1 MSDRELI
8 EKFLQGNIEAFNTL
22 VWRWQKIIFNFVWR
36 DLGNREEAH
45 DVTQQ
50 VFIRAHRH
58 LHNLKDR
65 ERFATWLYQI
75 AANLCRDVIKQ
86 RRRRQVLSL
95 ESMQENGSSELA
107 TNAAFTLTP
116 ESEQHPDRIVSRSQL
131 RDLLEKA
138 LQEIPEEQRVV
149 VIMKEYQNLKFAEI
163 AEILGAPVNT
173 VKSRLYYGL
182 NALKKVLARW
192 EIDREVLSYEM

>member
-1 MSDRELI
+1 MSDRDLI
-8 EKFLQGNIEAFNTL
+8 EKYLSGNVEAFNTL
-22 VWRWQKIIFNFVWR
+22 VWRWQKIIFNFAWR
-36 DLGNREEAH
+36 DLGSREEAH

-50 VFIRAHRH
+50 VFIRVYRN
-58 LHNLKDR
+58 LHKLKDR
-65 ERFATWLYQI
+65 ERFSTWIYQI

-95 ESMQENGSSELA
+95 ENMQEAGSAELA

-116 ESEQHPDRIVSRSQL
+116 ESEQHPDRIVSRNQL

-149 VIMKEYQNLKFAEI
+149 VVMKEYQNLKFTEI
-163 AEILGAPVNT
+163 AEVLGAPVNT

-192 EIDREVLSYEM
+192 DIDREVLSYEM

>member
-1 MSDRELI
+1 MNDRDLI
-8 EKFLQGNIEAFNTL
+8 EKFLNGKVDAFNTL

-36 DLGNREEAH
+36 DLGNRDEAH

-50 VFIRAHRH
+50 VFIRVYRN
-58 LHNLKDR
+58 LHQLKDR
-65 ERFATWLYQI
+65 ERFSTWIYQI

-86 RRRRQVLSL
+86 RRRRQILSL
-95 ESMQENGSSELA
+95 ENMQETGNAELA
-107 TNAAFTLTP
+107 TNAAFTLLP
-116 ESEQHPDRIVSRSQL
+116 EDDQHPDRIVSRSQL
-131 RDLLEKA
+131 RELLEKA

-149 VIMKEYQNLKFAEI
+149 VVMKEYQNLKFTEI

-192 EIDREVLSYEM
+192 EIDQEVLSYEM